1 MTGAGLSILAIA
13 LVDRHFEENFSFG
26 FLYLFPML
34 VVGRW
39 LKPWQIIVVAA
50 LCTALTEAFDPF
62 TWNLPVG
69 MSRLLLSFAACCGA
83 GFHRYELA
91 RSRRAADLHLNE
103 VEQEAE
109 ARRGAEEQLAF
120 LVANS
125 PASILTLD
133 AEGKILLANGAAHR
147 LLGVARDLLPGQ
159 LIALYF
165 PALANVPSSA
175 QAPVFHTEME
185 CRGRRYDG
193 DIFPAHVWFSTY
205 QTRFGPRLAAVVSDT
220 SDELRDRTEVSLRQV
235 MTGSRVLVGALCHEI
250 RNICGAIGV
259 VHAKLA
265 RDRELA
271 AGQDFKVLGSMV
283 EGLEK
288 MAGMELRQTTRFVA
302 TSIDPG
308 EVLDELR
315 IVVEPAFQDA
325 ELTLRWELPQSVPR
339 VWADHQAL
347 LQAFLNLARNSQ
359 RALEGRAH
367 GVLTIRF
374 TFDADHAMIRF
385 VDNGPG
391 VTHPAELF
399 EPFQPGAQAS
409 GLGLYISRAFV
420 RAFHGD
426 IEHEPQSEGCC
437 FAVRLTLAAA
447 PVHIGENEWM
457 GGN

>member
-1 MTGAGLSILAIA
+1 M
-13 LVDRHFEENFSFG
+13 
-26 FLYLFPML
+26 
-34 VVGRW
+34 
-39 LKPWQIIVVAA
+39 
-50 LCTALTEAFDPF
+50 
-62 TWNLPVG
+62 
-69 MSRLLLSFAACCGA
+69 
-83 GFHRYELA
+83 
-91 RSRRAADLHLNE
+91 
-103 VEQEAE
+103 
-109 ARRGAEEQLAF
+109 
-120 LVANS
+120 
-125 PASILTLD
+125 
-133 AEGKILLANGAAHR
+133 
-147 LLGVARDLLPGQ
+147 
-159 LIALYF
+159 
-165 PALANVPSSA
+165 
-175 QAPVFHTEME
+175 
-185 CRGRRYDG
+185 
-193 DIFPAHVWFSTY
+193 
-205 QTRFGPRLAAVVSDT
+205 
-220 SDELRDRTEVSLRQV
+220 RQV

-325 ELTLRWELPQSVPR
+325 ELTLRWEVPQSVPR

-447 PVHIGENEWM
+447 PGPTGENQWM